1 MNTVDK
7 YIASF
12 PADSQLLLK
21 EIRHSILQLAPD
33 TEESISY
40 GMPTYKLKGLSLVYY
55 TAYKKHIGFYATP
68 TGHTKFASELSV
80 YKQDKG
86 SVQFPLDKP
95 LHL

>member
-40 GMPTYKLKGLSLVYY
+40 

-80 YKQDKG
+80 YKQGKV